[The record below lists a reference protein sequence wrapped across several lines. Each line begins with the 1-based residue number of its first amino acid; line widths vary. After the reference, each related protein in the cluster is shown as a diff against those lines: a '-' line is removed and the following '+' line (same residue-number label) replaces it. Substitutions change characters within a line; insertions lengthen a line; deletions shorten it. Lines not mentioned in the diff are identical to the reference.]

1 MGKDKNSA
9 IDKLKKGKNLK
20 PLPKKEMTKLTG
32 GRGKKRRWSKGCGGI
47 IPT

>member
-9 IDKLKKGKNLK
+9 IEKLKKGKGIK
-20 PLPKKEMTKLTG
+20 SLPKKEMKKLAG

-47 IPT
+47 LPT